1 MDQQIDWSGLEA
13 VVAAAESAPSC
24 VLGIAVSAPSGARF
38 EHHGERAFVAASTVK
53 IAVMVEL
60 FRQVDAGRR
69 SLSDRHVL
77 ADEDRAPGSGVILHL
92 DAGTSFSLADLAYLM
107 ISISDNTATNLL
119 IELVGMDNVNATM
132 RRLGMTGSTLGRLMK
147 GRPAQPGEN
156 ENWAL
161 PSDYAR
167 LITAILEGKA
177 ASAKACDRM
186 VALLERQQ
194 NDRRI
199 ARFMP
204 AGNRPRW
211 GSKTGSLTGIVNDVG
226 FVVTGAGPMV
236 IGVFCEQP
244 PDPLRG
250 EEIIGEVS
258 RAALAAA
265 GFPLS

>member
-132 RRLGMTGSTLGRLMK
+132 RRLGMTGSNS
-147 GRPAQPGEN
+147 RP
-156 ENWAL
+156 L
-161 PSDYAR
+161 D
-167 LITAILEGKA
+167 EG
-177 ASAKACDRM
+177 
-186 VALLERQQ
+186 
-194 NDRRI
+194 
-199 ARFMP
+199 
-204 AGNRPRW
+204 
-211 GSKTGSLTGIVNDVG
+211 
-226 FVVTGAGPMV
+226 
-236 IGVFCEQP
+236 
-244 PDPLRG
+244 
-250 EEIIGEVS
+250 
-258 RAALAAA
+258 AA
-265 GFPLS
+265 GAARRERELGAAFGLCAADHRDPRGQGCLGEGLRQDGCAARAPAE

>member
-1 MDQQIDWSGLEA
+1 MERDWHE
-13 VVAAAESAPSC
+13 VED
-24 VLGIAVSAPSGARF
+24 AVSRAEAFGTVGVGIEGPDGRRWSRHGDRRF
-38 EHHGERAFVAASTVK
+38 KAASVVK
-53 IAVMVEL
+53 IPLMIEVYRRVE
-60 FRQVDAGRR
+60 AGTLRLDEAHV
-69 SLSDRHVL
+69 LSD
-77 ADEDRAPGSGVILHL
+77 ADRAAGSGVLLHL
-92 DAGTSFSLADLAYLM
+92 HGGLAPSIEDLVYLTM
-107 ISISDNTATNLL
+107 SISDNTATNLL
-119 IELVGMDNVNATM
+119 IESVGMDNVNATM

-226 FVVTGAGPMV
+226 FVVSGAGPMV
-236 IGVFCEQP
+236 ISVFCEQP

-258 RAALAAA
+258 RAALAAV